1 MGLEPLAM
9 VQGQPLYPT
18 GSYQLPVPACPG
30 SPPRRD
36 RAAQWVQGPPVPRT
50 LPSSAQEPGEASNK
64 DRVAI
69 EENIPAA
76 SPHQSPLAPSACTT
90 TMEPTAPVPTPAALE
105 RLVDQP
111 KQEPEK
117 ASVKAAEQVE
127 DTTINDLLTWLDTLE
142 REDAVPDVPD
152 SPGLTTFLSE
162 LPDLSEYVAEGGCAK
177 QRVVAVGL
185 GDSEDAIPDVPDT
198 PNLTTCLNNFPI
210 SPSTG
215 QRTPAPQRQWRW
227 RGWRTASLKELHD
240 FSDYAAENTCSQD
253 QGLVACLE
261 DSRDTSI
268 TTNGPCTTAEVL
280 SELPNLSKYVVE
292 SSCPK
297 EMGGG
302 VGWDSEDILPAV
314 PDVPSW
320 TTSLN
325 KLPRLLEYRAESSCQ
340 KEQVVAEMLL
350 DGENVFADVLDGL
363 ISTIS
368 FSEVP
373 GFLEYGT
380 DDDYHEARMAAAM
393 LEDTDT
399 IWGVRDSPLMDP
411 QGQMGT
417 GVMDLPS
424 WPPMSPLKTWKPRSP
439 ESSEQT
445 AEDTP
450 VASPWKDP
458 QKDHLHSSQLSP
470 LQIPLL
476 SCLASPPH
484 APQCP
489 PSHMDQLQEEMQLR
503 QIGVDLT
510 RWGEAGSTKA
520 KRPAPAST
528 PNLHETSPEDN
539 NPPKK
544 RRK

>member
-1 MGLEPLAM
+1 MQIPQGVLLPHGVQLLNGVQPMQLSHGVQLPFVPAPCPPYYTWGQ
-9 VQGQPLYPT
+9 QGQPLYPT

-162 LPDLSEYVAEGGCAK
+162 LPDLS
-177 QRVVAVGL
+177 
-185 GDSEDAIPDVPDT
+185 D
-198 PNLTTCLNNFPI
+198 
-210 SPSTG
+210 
-215 QRTPAPQRQWRW
+215 
-227 RGWRTASLKELHD
+227 LKELHD

>member
-1 MGLEPLAM
+1 MQIPQGVLLPHGVQLLNGVQPMQLSHGVQLPFVPAPCPPYYTWGQQVITGTLVPNQPMGLEPLAM

-30 SPPRRD
+30 SPPRHD

-142 REDAVPDVPD
+142 HEDAVPDVPD

-215 QRTPAPQRQWRW
+215 QRTPAPQSQWRW
-227 RGWRTASLKELHD
+227 RGWRTA
-240 FSDYAAENTCSQD
+240 
-253 QGLVACLE
+253 
-261 DSRDTSI
+261 
-268 TTNGPCTTAEVL
+268 
-280 SELPNLSKYVVE
+280 
-292 SSCPK
+292 
-297 EMGGG
+297 
-302 VGWDSEDILPAV
+302 
-314 PDVPSW
+314 
-320 TTSLN
+320 
-325 KLPRLLEYRAESSCQ
+325 
-340 KEQVVAEMLL
+340 
-350 DGENVFADVLDGL
+350 
-363 ISTIS
+363 
-368 FSEVP
+368 
-373 GFLEYGT
+373 
-380 DDDYHEARMAAAM
+380 
-393 LEDTDT
+393 
-399 IWGVRDSPLMDP
+399 
-411 QGQMGT
+411 
-417 GVMDLPS
+417 
-424 WPPMSPLKTWKPRSP
+424 RS
-439 ESSEQT
+439 
-445 AEDTP
+445 
-450 VASPWKDP
+450 
-458 QKDHLHSSQLSP
+458 
-470 LQIPLL
+470 
-476 SCLASPPH
+476 
-484 APQCP
+484 
-489 PSHMDQLQEEMQLR
+489 
-503 QIGVDLT
+503 
-510 RWGEAGSTKA
+510 
-520 KRPAPAST
+520 
-528 PNLHETSPEDN
+528 
-539 NPPKK
+539 
-544 RRK
+544 